1 MRPLQPG
8 TRIVTIGDSI
18 TDAGRNQPVGT
29 AGSGLGTGYVALL
42 NAFALARKPELGLVF
57 LNTGTSGHTVRDLA
71 QRWQRDVLDLKPD
84 VVTVMIGTNDV
95 WRQFDSPFYPAGHV
109 LPEEYSSTLRD
120 LAQQTLSQGIEMLLA
135 TPFYLEPNPNDAM
148 RARMDEYG
156 AMVKEIAQELG
167 TDFLDTQA
175 LFANFLQHYYPASMC
190 WDRVHPNLAGSVML
204 AEGFAGVLG
213 FGGSF

>member
-1 MRPLQPG
+1 MKALQPG

-29 AGSGLGTGYVALL
+29 AGSGLGSGYVALL

-71 QRWQRDVLDLKPD
+71 DRWQRDVFDLNPD

-95 WRQFDSPFYPAGHV
+95 WRQFDSPLFPAGHV
-109 LPEEYSSTLRD
+109 LPDEYESTLRE
-120 LAQQTLSQGIEMLLA
+120 LTKQTTERGIEMLLA
-135 TPFYLEPNPNDAM
+135 TPFYLEPNPADAM

-156 AMVKEIAQELG
+156 AMVKAISTEFG

-175 LFANFLQHYYPASMC
+175 LFTNFLEHYYPAAMC